1 MYFGKDFLINYPLIS
16 MRSIILIT
24 GLCLVFFSCS
34 KNNLSDKGGKTDSLA
49 ATSYLDVQ
57 YGADQQQKLDI
68 YLPAM
73 RDLQTPLIVIIHGGG
88 WSGGDKSDF
97 TPFIAELQRR
107 MPGYAFA
114 NLNYRL
120 ATKTGNYFPVQ
131 ENDVVSAM
139 KFLKDKASSYVISRN
154 FITVGIS
161 AGAHLGMLQAYKHQ
175 DVLKPIGMV
184 SFYGPADLPRLFV
197 NSDPSIP
204 WTLKNVANATLQTNP
219 TIFSES
225 SPINYVSAE
234 APPTLLLHGDADTL
248 IPLEQATLL
257 HEKLDAMGIR
267 NDLVVYPGAGH
278 GWEGDQLTDSFNK
291 VEAFIRSLE

>member
-1 MYFGKDFLINYPLIS
+1 
-16 MRSIILIT
+16 MRSFILIT
-24 GLCLVFFSCS
+24 GICLFFLSCS
-34 KNNLSDKGGKTDSLA
+34 KSDISDGNGGKMDSLA
-49 ATSYLDVQ
+49 AISYLDLA
-57 YGADQQQKLDI
+57 YGEDTQQKLDI

-73 RDLQTPLIVIIHGGG
+73 RNSQTPVVVVIHGGG
-88 WSGGDKSDF
+88 WSAGDKSDF
-97 TPFIAELQRR
+97 TPFITELRRR
-107 MPGYAFA
+107 MPNYAFA

-120 ATKTGNYFPVQ
+120 ATKTSNYFPTQ
-131 ENDVVSAM
+131 ENDIVAAM
-139 KFLKDKASSYVISRN
+139 KFLKDKAPSYVVSRD
-154 FITVGIS
+154 FIIIGIS

-175 DVLKPIGMV
+175 DVLKPAGMI

-197 NSDPSIP
+197 NADPSIP
-204 WTLKNVANATLQTNP
+204 WTLKNVANATLETDP
-219 TIFSES
+219 TIFAES
-225 SPINYVSAE
+225 SPINYVTAG

-291 VEAFIRSLE
+291 VENFIRSLK